1 MLFSRR
7 ELLGAAALSAVTA
20 GARAQ
25 VRPKVKIGVLTD
37 LTGPYRANTGLT
49 SIAATKLALLD
60 FGVSGKD
67 YDVEVIAAD
76 HQNRPDIAVAIA
88 RQWIQQDGV
97 DVISD
102 VPNSAVALAVGQF
115 VRERDKILL
124 NASATTPALTADQ
137 CSPNTIVWSFD
148 NYSNAYSTG
157 SAAVKAGGAT
167 WYFITADYA
176 FGQSLEALTMDVVQ
190 HSGGKVLGALRYPFP
205 DTTDFTPY
213 LQQIGAT
220 DATVLGLANA
230 GLDAESCIRQAK
242 KLGLDRKM
250 TIVPMLL
257 FLQNVHSLGLE
268 LAQGLLGTEAFYWN
282 FNDRTRAFTR
292 RLLPFSPQNYPNQA
306 HASSY
311 ASTLHYLKAVAA
323 MGPAEA
329 RKSGAATVARMKA
342 MPTEDDAFGIGS
354 IRQDGRGSF
363 PAYLVRV
370 KKPSESRG
378 PWDYYDVVTTTPAAR
393 VLHPVD
399 PKCRF
404 KVGT

>member
-1 MLFSRR
+1 M
-7 ELLGAAALSAVTA
+7 EQG
-20 GARAQ
+20 
-25 VRPKVKIGVLTD
+25 
-37 LTGPYRANTGLT
+37 
-49 SIAATKLALLD
+49 
-60 FGVSGKD
+60 
-67 YDVEVIAAD
+67 
-76 HQNRPDIAVAIA
+76 
-88 RQWIQQDGV
+88 GV

-102 VPNSAVALAVGQF
+102 VPNSAVALAVGQV
-115 VRERDKILL
+115 VREKDKVFL
-124 NASATTPALTADQ
+124 NASATSPALTDDQ

-148 NYSNAYSTG
+148 NYSNARSTG

-176 FGQSLEALTMDVVQ
+176 FGQSLEALTVDVVRN
-190 HSGGKVLGALRYPFP
+190 SGGKVLGALRYPFP

-213 LQQIGAT
+213 LQQIAAT
-220 DATVLGLANA
+220 EATVLGLANA
-230 GLDAESCIRQAK
+230 GFDTESCIRQAK
-242 KLGLDRKM
+242 ELGLDRKL

-257 FLQNVHSLGLE
+257 FLQNVHSVGLE
-268 LAQGLLGTEAFYWN
+268 MAQGLLGTEAFYWN
-282 FNDRTRAFTR
+282 FNDRTRAFTK

-311 ASTLHYLKAVAA
+311 SSTLHYLKTAAA

-342 MPTEDDAFGIGS
+342 MPTEDDAFGTGS

-370 KKPSESRG
+370 KKPAESKA
-378 PWDYYDVVTTTPAAR
+378 PWDYYDVVITTPAAE
-393 VLHPVD
+393 VLHPVN

-404 KVGT
+404 